1 MKQLNIQIEDDQH
14 EWLRQKAFRERVSM
28 AQVVREIINKSMKE
42 ERLMK
47 KATFRVPEM
56 ERTDLLEVD
65 PSSQSLRP
73 QTPYLELDLTS
84 PDNAI
89 HIDTYCQIDGTPI
102 SVWHGVVRRYY
113 LSPKTNAEALTTDI
127 NAGVFDDLFQRIV
140 DGSEVEWNGSNYVA
154 RLNEDAR
161 EAEEELEKLLE
172 DYVDES
178 IGLWDAGE
186 WLQDSSDEDLGVTAA
201 STDDEL
207 AKKARELEEEA
218 RAEGAIVVWLE
229 DELKERRQALR
240 ESMTT

>member
-42 ERLMK
+42 ERLVK
-47 KATFRVPEM
+47 KAMFRVPEM
-56 ERTDLLEVD
+56 ERTQLLKVD
-65 PSSQSLRP
+65 PSSQTLKP
-73 QTPYLELDLTS
+73 QTPYIELDLTS
-84 PDNAI
+84 PDKQI

-113 LSPKTNAEALTTDI
+113 LSPYTDAEALTSDI

-140 DGSEVEWNGSNYVA
+140 DGSEVEWDGNNFVG

-161 EAEEELEKLLE
+161 EAEEELEQLLE
-172 DYVDES
+172 DYVDGS

-186 WLQDSSDEDLGVTAA
+186 WLQDSSDEELGVTAA

>member
-1 MKQLNIQIEDDQH
+1 VKALNIQIEDFQH
-14 EWLRQKAFRERVSM
+14 EWIRRQAFERRMSM
-28 AQVVREIINKSMKE
+28 SDVVREIINKSMKE
-42 ERLMK
+42 EKLVK

-56 ERTDLLEVD
+56 ERTELLKVD

-84 PDNAI
+84 PDKPI

-140 DGSEVEWNGSNYVA
+140 DGSEVEWDGNNYVGH
-154 RLNEDAR
+154 LTEDAR

-172 DYVDES
+172 DYVDRS

-186 WLQDSSDEDLGVTAA
+186 WLQDSSDEELGVTAA

-218 RAEGAIVVWLE
+218 RAEGAVVVWIE
-229 DELKERRQALR
+229 DHLKERREALM

>member
-42 ERLMK
+42 ERLVK
-47 KATFRVPEM
+47 KAMFRVPEM
-56 ERTDLLEVD
+56 ERTELLEID

-84 PDNAI
+84 PDKQI

-140 DGSEVEWNGSNYVA
+140 DGSEVEWDGNNFVG

-161 EAEEELEKLLE
+161 DAEEELEQLLE
-172 DYVDES
+172 DYVDGS

-186 WLQDSSDEDLGVTAA
+186 WLQDSSDEELGVTAA

>member
-1 MKQLNIQIEDDQH
+1 MN
-14 EWLRQKAFRERVSM
+14 SM
-28 AQVVREIINKSMKE
+28 DIIMKE
-42 ERLMK
+42 EKLVK
-47 KATFRVPEM
+47 KATFRVPDID
-56 ERTDLLEVD
+56 RTELLKVD

-73 QTPYLELDLTS
+73 QTPYLELDLT
-84 PDNAI
+84 DKQI

-102 SVWHGVVRRYY
+102 SVWHGVVRWYR
-113 LSPKTNAEALTTDI
+113 LSPYTDAEALTTDI

-140 DGSEVEWNGSNYVA
+140 DGSEVEWDGNNYVG

-161 EAEEELEKLLE
+161 EAEEELEQLLE
-172 DYVDES
+172 DYVDGS

-186 WLQDSSDEDLGVTAA
+186 WLQDSSDEELGVTAA